1 MCTSI
6 AVATGAFVRRQSG
19 FSLIELLIVVAIIL
33 IIAAIAIPSL
43 MRARISANEASA
55 ASGIRTITT
64 AQITYYETFQ
74 IGFADTLTKLGPPSS
89 GGCGGGAGNAA
100 SACLIDWVIADATTV
115 PKSGYE
121 FQVATGGTGDTQS
134 YVASAYADV
143 WNRTGVRSF
152 CTLEDHVIRVKFPSA
167 QDTVADANAC
177 SGFAVLNN

>member
-1 MCTSI
+1 M
-6 AVATGAFVRRQSG
+6 RKESG

-64 AQITYYETFQ
+64 AQITYYQTFQ
-74 IGFADTLTKLGPPSS
+74 LGFADTLSKLGPPSS
-89 GGCGGGAGNAA
+89 GGCGGGAGNSA

-121 FQVATGGTGDTQS
+121 FQVTTGSHRRHPELRGEHIRRCMESHRNPQFLLYRRPCDSCQASDRAGLGCRRRRVQRIHGTQ
-134 YVASAYADV
+134 
-143 WNRTGVRSF
+143 
-152 CTLEDHVIRVKFPSA
+152 
-167 QDTVADANAC
+167 
-177 SGFAVLNN
+177 